1 MPIMTPTGS
10 RSQAQSDSR
19 AFDSFDSSSPAPI
32 TLIIS
37 TPHGPVH
44 GLWRPSS
51 RNHAAVILLP
61 GRDGSLSGPAGLY
74 TQLAPALQRVAAVAQ
89 LSYHQPDSLAGRRAS
104 VLDALDAFSRQGIE
118 RAVLIGWDL
127 GGAVAVA
134 AGAHSPLITGVA
146 CLAPDPSASDD
157 IAAITP
163 RRLLIAHGSDDTVIP
178 QSASILLHTQAG
190 HSCELALYPH
200 ETHDFIRYRAA
211 ILQRLTLWS
220 ALILRTPFKP
230 GRPTGSRQLPTL
242 SSSR

>member
-1 MPIMTPTGS
+1 MPIMTPTDN
-10 RSQAQSDSR
+10 RSQSHSGTS
-19 AFDSFDSSSPAPI
+19 AFDPFDSPSPTPI
-32 TLIIS
+32 TLTIS
-37 TPHGPVH
+37 TPRGPVH

-61 GRDGSLSGPAGLY
+61 GRDGSLAGPAGLY

-89 LSYHQPDSLAGRRAS
+89 LGSLHPDAFAGRSAS
-104 VLDALDAFSRQGIE
+104 VLDALDAFSSQGIE

-127 GGAVAVA
+127 GGAVAIA
-134 AGAHSPLITGVA
+134 AGAHSPLVTGVA
-146 CLAPDPSASDD
+146 CLAPDPSASGD
-157 IAAITP
+157 IAAISP

-211 ILQRLTLWS
+211 ILQRLTLWTTI
-220 ALILRTPFKP
+220 LLRTPFKP

-242 SSSR
+242 TSSR